1 MAQFKGLTHSAAI
14 PQKGTDMT
22 ATPAVGPAHSTDLEH
37 SGPITMTFKDRR
49 LWIVSGLLLLVAV
62 IAQTIGEV
70 DIPLGGTVSI
80 TLLPMIW
87 AILIGGFVSGNP
99 WKPMPRAWQEAAGT
113 LMSVAVLLFG
123 ARLSFNIGPQLKTLF
138 NAGAALLL
146 QEVGHLFGTLLLALP
161 LAVLLRMGPAT
172 IGATFSID
180 REASFAMVQDRYGQ
194 QSPQYQ
200 GVLSMYVF
208 GTVFGAV
215 IISLVTS
222 VTMALGWF
230 DPLALAMG
238 SGVGS
243 GSMMGAAAAVIS
255 NGHPELSDQV
265 MAFAATSN
273 LITTVLGLYVGIW
286 VALPMADWLY
296 RKLTGQNDLALTK
309 SETSKASATEE
320 LSDAAKKAKQVLTS
334 GVKIPLW
341 VTMAILFVIGTIVAI
356 VAHVTSA
363 ATKDI
368 PLDIGQML
376 FGWAILV
383 ALTVVSIYGAKL
395 TKGVIPGIAIVIT
408 AGAYF
413 SSPWF
418 PGSETVIAAVGSL
431 NQMAIITMLLA
442 VAGLSLGKDL
452 PMLKGIGWKI
462 IPVGIVAI
470 VASFLMAAVIAEF
483 ALGMWH
489 V

>member
-1 MAQFKGLTHSAAI
+1 MSTTPPVGKAQPSDVSPPSI
-14 PQKGTDMT
+14 
-22 ATPAVGPAHSTDLEH
+22 
-37 SGPITMTFKDRR
+37 ITMTFSDKR
-49 LWIVSGLLLLVAV
+49 LWIVSGLLLAVAV
-62 IAQTIGEV
+62 VAQTIGEV
-70 DIPLGGTVSI
+70 NIPLGGTVAI

-99 WKPMPRAWQEAAGT
+99 WKPMPKQLQEAAGT

-123 ARLSFNIGPQLKTLF
+123 ARLSFNIGPQIPTLF
-138 NAGAALLL
+138 DAGAALLL
-146 QEVGHLFGTLLLALP
+146 QEVGHLFGTLFLALP
-161 LAVLLRMGPAT
+161 LAVALRMGPAT

-208 GTVFGAV
+208 GTIFGAI

-222 VTMALGWF
+222 VTMGF
-230 DPLALAMG
+230 GIFHPLALAMG

-255 NGHPELSDQV
+255 NGHPELTDEV

-286 VALPMADWLY
+286 VALPMADWMY
-296 RKLTGQNDLALTK
+296 RKLTRQKDIALTK
-309 SETSKASATEE
+309 SDFAQASKTAETTGEG
-320 LSDAAKKAKQVLTS
+320 DAAQKAKQVLSS

-341 VTMAILFVIGTIVAI
+341 VTLSILFVIGTVVAI
-356 VAHVTSA
+356 VAHVTSPPVDHV
-363 ATKDI
+363 TGQEI
-368 PLDIGQML
+368 PLNVMQMM
-376 FGWAILV
+376 FGWAILI
-383 ALTVVSIYGAKL
+383 ALTVFSIYGAKW
-395 TKGVIPGIAIVIT
+395 TKGIVPGIAIVIT
-408 AGAYF
+408 VGAYF
-413 SSPWF
+413 SSQWF
-418 PGSETVIAAVGSL
+418 PWADVINGAVGSL
-431 NQMAIITMLLA
+431 NQMGIITMLLA

-470 VASFLMAAVIAEF
+470 AASFLMAVVIAEF
-483 ALGMWH
+483 ALGLWH
-489 V
+489 P

>member
-1 MAQFKGLTHSAAI
+1 
-14 PQKGTDMT
+14 
-22 ATPAVGPAHSTDLEH
+22 
-37 SGPITMTFKDRR
+37 MTFADKR
-49 LWIVSGLLLLVAV
+49 LWIVSGLLLVVAV
-62 IAQTIGEV
+62 LAQTIGEV
-70 DIPLGGTVSI
+70 NIPLGSTISI

-99 WKPMPRAWQEAAGT
+99 WKPMPRALQEAAGT

-123 ARLSFNIGPQLKTLF
+123 ARLSFNIGPQIPTLLG
-138 NAGAALLL
+138 AGPALLL

-161 LAVLLRMGPAT
+161 LAVALRMGPAT

-222 VTMALGWF
+222 VTMGFGLF
-230 DPLALAMG
+230 HPLALAMG

-255 NGHPELSDQV
+255 NGHPELADQV

-286 VALPMADWLY
+286 VALPMADWMY
-296 RKLTGQNDLALTK
+296 RKLTRQQDVALTK
-309 SETSKASATEE
+309 ADFAKASKSVETEE
-320 LSDAAKKAKQVLTS
+320 LSEAAKKAKQMLSS

-341 VTMAILFVIGTIVAI
+341 VTLIILFVIGTIVAV
-356 VAHVTSA
+356 VAHVTHPPM
-363 ATKDI
+363 TPEGTPI
-368 PLDIGQML
+368 PLNIGQMM
-376 FGWAILV
+376 FGWIILI

-395 TKGVIPGIAIVIT
+395 TKGMVPGIAIVIT

-413 SSPWF
+413 SSQWF
-418 PGSETVIAAVGSL
+418 PWADVINGAVGSL

-489 V
+489 F